1 MWAMADNDGPVIAGH
16 FYASVFSDKWKGVP
30 YYARTAE
37 ALRDA
42 VQVLRMKKRVSTE
55 RWVNFVHYG
64 A

>member
-1 MWAMADNDGPVIAGH
+1 M
-16 FYASVFSDKWKGVP
+16 FSDKWKGVP
-30 YYARTAE
+30 YYERTAE

-42 VQVLRMKKRVSTE
+42 VQVLRRKNNVTTE